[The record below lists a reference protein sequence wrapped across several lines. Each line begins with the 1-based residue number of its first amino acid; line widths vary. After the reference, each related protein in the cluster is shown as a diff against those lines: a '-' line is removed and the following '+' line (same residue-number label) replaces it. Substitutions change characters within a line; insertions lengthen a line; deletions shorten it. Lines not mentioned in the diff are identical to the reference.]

1 MRKEKAEFIGNKE
14 GVNMVMTILFALIM
28 GIVLMGAGI
37 YMLILLIYYA
47 LKPKNNDAP
56 KEYIIVEPEETEEE
70 RQCREYGDCYGYSY
84 YW

>member
-1 MRKEKAEFIGNKE
+1 
-14 GVNMVMTILFALIM
+14 MVLTIIFALIM
-28 GIVLMGAGI
+28 ETVLMVAGF
-37 YMLILLIYYA
+37 YMLGLLIYYA